1 MWDGGRLFSGSRRL
15 SVDTWCAFAGNLLWG
30 RIVCKTMVAKRPTSN
45 KLVHVAQWYM
55 KRLPTEELAKLKVAI
70 TAACAEGR
78 ALRVGSMGSGTDS
91 PIVVMKKLSKALKG
105 QLCVE
110 HTFSCEFDPRKR
122 EWIKENFQT
131 LKLLVCDVNEL
142 KTGKATNWLTEE
154 VVTVPSFD
162 PLQVPQLAQAKAA
175 TKAMVAPKAK
185 AAPKAIA
192 TPKVIAKAKA
202 RQGGVSAQSILAKLV
217 FRDGFAE
224 LKALLQ
230 ATGKGEQNVWYW
242 ANKTRSDGW
251 TRIDLY
257 QKEQRDY
264 QSSRRGAK
272 RKKLGGSGPWFASR
286 TLCLHLLALWGHL

>member
-1 MWDGGRLFSGSRRL
+1 MLPKASKAAVS
-15 SVDTWCAFAGNLLWG
+15 
-30 RIVCKTMVAKRPTSN
+30 KAKAE
-45 KLVHVAQWYM
+45 HAQQ
-55 KRLPTEELAKLKVAI
+55 
-70 TAACAEGR
+70 TAAPFR
-78 ALRVGSMGSGTDS
+78 
-91 PIVVMKKLSKALKG
+91 KAK
-105 QLCVE
+105 QDIAAVPVE
-110 HTFSCEFDPRKR
+110 R
-122 EWIKENFQT
+122 EQ
-131 LKLLVCDVNEL
+131 
-142 KTGKATNWLTEE
+142 
-154 VVTVPSFD
+154 
-162 PLQVPQLAQAKAA
+162 QHQLAQAKAA

-217 FRDGFAE
+217 FRDGYAE